1 MTKGEEEGDSYNLL
15 EGLDN
20 EIQELFDVRE
30 LQSRMLAWIKRKVM
44 QTKEDSDLEEK
55 QEGAQEAPAVV
66 ME

>member
-1 MTKGEEEGDSYNLL
+1 MPKGEEEGDSYNLL

-20 EIQELFDVRE
+20 KIQELFDVRE

-66 ME
+66 AE